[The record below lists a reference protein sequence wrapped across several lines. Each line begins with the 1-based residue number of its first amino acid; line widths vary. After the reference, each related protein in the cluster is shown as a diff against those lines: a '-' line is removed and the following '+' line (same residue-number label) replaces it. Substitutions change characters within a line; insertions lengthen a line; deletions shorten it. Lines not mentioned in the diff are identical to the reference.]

1 MVVGVF
7 VNQSIKSQPEAQAQ
21 QIITFVNNLDHF
33 LILDIRSTAWE
44 GVNSVYTVHSSYL
57 SKLFKNENDN
67 TSESCSFASPSGKLS
82 ISKYRGHDH
91 TTHSFF
97 TGVQVLVKNKLID
110 VLDVSFY
117 SKKSELKMLKYLFGA
132 LLSPFFWTQASFIS
146 LFQDKEI
153 KNDGDA

>member
-1 MVVGVF
+1 MITLTIQHSCYSFIQSWGQDRAAVHGCWCIR
-7 VNQSIKSQPEAQAQ
+7 NQSIKSQPEAQAQ

-33 LILDIRSTAWE
+33 LILAIRSTARE

-91 TTHSFF
+91 TTHSFL
-97 TGVQVLVKNKLID
+97 TGVQVLIKNKLID

-117 SKKSELKMLKYLFGA
+117 SKKSELKMLKYL
-132 LLSPFFWTQASFIS
+132 
-146 LFQDKEI
+146 
-153 KNDGDA
+153 